1 MPTDNLTTK
10 NTLITRDPHR
20 QAKVWKLVLTGI
32 SNAEIAA
39 VLNIKIATVK
49 MHVNR
54 ILKANNVKPR
64 AALIAKSTLKLE
76 QN

>member
-1 MPTDNLTTK
+1 M
-10 NTLITRDPHR
+10 LITRDPHR
-20 QAKVWKLVLTGI
+20 QAKVRKLVLTGI

-39 VLNIKIATVK
+39 VLNIKISTVK
-49 MHVNR
+49 MHVTR
-54 ILKANNVKPR
+54 ILKAQNVKPR